1 MTSTDLR
8 AITTVNPA
16 TDQAL
21 DRYPVFTDDDVE
33 GAVAEVHARFRKWRT
48 VPVAE
53 RARQLAT
60 VSDILQARREELA
73 LLITN
78 EMGKPLAEARAEI
91 DKCAW
96 NCRQYAQDGPG
107 YLTPEN
113 LDTPAQSSQLVYE
126 PLGVI
131 LAVMPW
137 NFPMWQVFRF
147 AAPAILAGNTVLLKH
162 APNVTGTA
170 LAIEQVLADAQLP
183 AGLLRTLVIAEE
195 DVPETADR
203 LIGDPRVAA
212 VTLTGSTRAGGHV
225 AAAAGRALKKSV
237 LELGGSDPFVVLADA
252 DIETAAVHAAKS
264 RLLCAGQTCIAAK
277 RIIVHN
283 DVADRF
289 QHYFVEAVQSMTVGD
304 PTAPGTDIGPLAR
317 PDIVDQIEHQV
328 RETVRQGAT
337 VLCGGERV
345 DGPGNYFTPTVI
357 TNVTREMPV
366 VAEETFGPVA
376 ALIRVR
382 DDEEAIAVANDT
394 EYGLAASVW
403 SRDIEHAL
411 QVGNR
416 IESGCLFVNTL
427 VSSDPRVPFGGIK
440 RSGYGR
446 ELGAAGIREFTN
458 MRSVWVAP

>member
-1 MTSTDLR
+1 MASTELR
-8 AITTVNPA
+8 MLTTVNPA
-16 TDQAL
+16 TGQVL
-21 DRYPVFTDDDVE
+21 ENYPVFTADDIEQSLVE
-33 GAVAEVHARFRKWRT
+33 TNVATGAWRT
-48 VPVAE
+48 VPVEE
-53 RARQLAT
+53 RAHRLAT
-60 VSDILQARREELA
+60 VSDILLARRDELA
-73 LLITN
+73 LLITR
-78 EMGKPLAEARAEI
+78 EMGKPLPEARAEI

-107 YLTPEN
+107 YLAPET
-113 LDTPAQSSQLVYE
+113 LATPAQSSQLVYE

-147 AAPAILAGNTVLLKH
+147 AVPAILAGNTVLLKH

-170 LAIEQVLADAQLP
+170 LAIERVLTDAGLP

-195 DVPETADR
+195 DVPDTVDR
-203 LIGDPRVAA
+203 LIRDPRVAA
-212 VTLTGSTRAGGHV
+212 VTLTGSTRAGAHV

-237 LELGGSDPFVVLADA
+237 LELGGSDPLVVLADA
-252 DIETAAVHAAKS
+252 DLETAAAHAAKS

-277 RIIVHN
+277 RIIVHR

-289 QHYFVEAVQSMTVGD
+289 EQLFVEAVESMRVGD
-304 PTAPGTDIGPLAR
+304 PTAPETDIGPLAR
-317 PDIVDQIEHQV
+317 ADIVDQIERQV
-328 RETVRQGAT
+328 RESVRQGAT
-337 VLCGGERV
+337 VLCGGERI
-345 DGPGNYFTPTVI
+345 DGDGHYFAPTVI
-357 TNVTREMPV
+357 TNVSRDMPV

-376 ALIRVR
+376 ALLRVH

-403 SRDIEHAL
+403 SRDVEHAL
-411 QVGNR
+411 EVGSR
-416 IESGCLFVNTL
+416 IESGCLFVNSL